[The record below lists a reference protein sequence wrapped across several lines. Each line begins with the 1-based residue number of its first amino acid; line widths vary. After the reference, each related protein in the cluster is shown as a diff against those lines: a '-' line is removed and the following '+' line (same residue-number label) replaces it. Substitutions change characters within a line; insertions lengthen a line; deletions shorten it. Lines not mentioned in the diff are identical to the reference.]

1 MIKIIF
7 KKQLLLLVCC
17 IIIVGCVTSCKKDT
31 TGKSGKVELLS
42 FGPSGAQ
49 HGENITFIG
58 NNLDKVTAIKL
69 VGDSIVAS
77 AFVEQTAEH
86 IVITIPAKAE
96 EGVVILRTPDGN
108 LTSKTL
114 LNFTVPVTITSITPQ
129 ARPGE
134 NITINGDF
142 VNWITGVIFSKDIV
156 VKTFVSK
163 SLTQLVVTIPVDA
176 QSGVLSYTTGGSK
189 PLAIDNDINSNLVVT
204 LPAVT
209 TIAPNPIL
217 HETNLTITGTNLD
230 LTKAVTFT
238 GLATPIT
245 VFESQSATQIVVK
258 VPSAASQGKINLIA
272 FSDVRVPSSQ
282 DLSLILP
289 SATALSPV
297 PVDHGGNLTIT
308 GANLNL
314 VTGVLFKGNTTPVTT
329 FVSQSATQI
338 VLKVPTVANKGKITL
353 TVLHSLLTVD
363 SDVSVL
369 FIGDLPDL
377 APLAYAFYE
386 DDFLHNW
393 QDWGWGRTAD
403 YKNTDNVRDGVASIK
418 LTYTG
423 GWSGM
428 KFANS
433 SVSTAGYTELA
444 FSIFGTAGT
453 DGKVI
458 HVQPSGGTNLTITI
472 QEGKW
477 VEFKMP
483 LSTFGSPATITDLMF
498 QNETWTGTVY
508 VDHVG
513 LR

>member
-7 KKQLLLLVCC
+7 KKQLLLLMCS

-31 TGKSGKVELLS
+31 NGNSGKVELLS

-49 HGENITFIG
+49 HGEQITFIG

-77 AFVEQTAEH
+77 AFVEQTPEH

-96 EGVVILRTPDGN
+96 EGLVILRTKDGN

-134 NITINGDF
+134 NITINGNF

-163 SLTQLVVTIPVDA
+163 SLNKLVVTVPVNA
-176 QSGVLSYTTGGSK
+176 QSGILAYTTGGSK

-209 TIAPNPIL
+209 TISPNPIL
-217 HETNLTITGTNLD
+217 HETNVTITGTNMD
-230 LTKAVTFT
+230 LTKGVVFT
-238 GLATPIT
+238 GLSTPVT
-245 VFESQSATQIVVK
+245 TFVSQSATQIVVK
-258 VPSAASQGKINLIA
+258 VPSAASQGKIYLVA
-272 FSDVRVPSSQ
+272 FSGLSVPSSQ
-282 DLSLILP
+282 DLVMVLP
-289 SATALSPV
+289 SATALSPI
-297 PVDHGGNLTIT
+297 PVDHGANITIT
-308 GANLNL
+308 GINLNL
-314 VTGVLFKGNTTPVTT
+314 VTGVSFKGNATPVTT

-338 VLKVPTVANKGKITL
+338 VLKVPDVANKGKITL
-353 TVLHSLLTVD
+353 SVLHSLLTVE
-363 SDVSVL
+363 STISLL
-369 FIGDLPDL
+369 FNGDLPDL
-377 APLAYAFYE
+377 APLAYAMYE
-386 DDFLHNW
+386 DDLVNNW

-403 YKNTDNVRDGVASIK
+403 YKNTDNVRDGVASMK

-423 GWSGM
+423 NWSGM

-433 SVSTAGYTELA
+433 SVSTAAYSELT
-444 FSIFGTAGT
+444 FSIFGTPGT

-458 HVQPSGGTNLTITI
+458 HVQPSGGTNVSITI

-477 VEFKMP
+477 VEFK
-483 LSTFGSPATITDLMF
+483 LTKAQLGNPATITDCMF
-498 QNETWTGTVY
+498 QNEGWTGTVY